1 MTHHDMARELAVRT
15 AHREA
20 SDLRTQ
26 LEALARAATPE
37 QLRAAVQALGGGE

>member
-1 MTHHDMARELAVRT
+1 MTTHDMARELAMRT

-26 LEALARAATPE
+26 LEALARAASVE
-37 QLRAAVQALGGGE
+37 ELRAAVQALGGGE